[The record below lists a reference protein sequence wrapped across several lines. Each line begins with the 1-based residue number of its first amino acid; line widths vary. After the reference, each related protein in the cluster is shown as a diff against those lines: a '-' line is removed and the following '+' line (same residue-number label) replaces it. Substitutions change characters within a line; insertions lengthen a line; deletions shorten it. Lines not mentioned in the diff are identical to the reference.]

1 MITPLSKIFSIY
13 FKIFKQK
20 MSTSQER
27 KSRELFKVKVINLD
41 IFGVKNWRYNISKIK
56 LVFFL
61 QGVENLNPNKYYSC

>member
-27 KSRELFKVKVINLD
+27 KSRELFTVKVINLD
-41 IFGVKNWRYNISKIK
+41 IFGVKNWRYNVSKIK
-56 LVFFL
+56 LVFFYK
-61 QGVENLNPNKYYSC
+61 V